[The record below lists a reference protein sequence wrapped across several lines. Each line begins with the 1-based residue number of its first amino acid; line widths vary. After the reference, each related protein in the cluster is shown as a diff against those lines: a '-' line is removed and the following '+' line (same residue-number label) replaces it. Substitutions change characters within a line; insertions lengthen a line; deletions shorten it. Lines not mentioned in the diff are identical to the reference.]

1 MKDRDKARLGVLR
14 LINSETKRVASM
26 NGVILTDAD
35 VLAVLNRML
44 KAAQRFRVPV
54 RAAGRV
60 DLADQEAYEI
70 RIIREFMPEPLAEAQ
85 LDDLIRSAIA
95 DSGAASMRD
104 MGKVM
109 AILRDA
115 VQVVPISASSVPAS
129 KRCFPPSALH
139 WPDGRP
145 HSPILHQRSVDA
157 CRHRRVIDARRTFA
171 NQGAIIRRCAHSTT
185 KRRRHSASIRNG
197 SSTFVLAAARPVL
210 H

>member
-1 MKDRDKARLGVLR
+1 MSDLNGRIGEATKAAMKDRDKARLGVLR
-14 LINSETKRVASM
+14 LINSETKRVS
-26 NGVILTDAD
+26 VDERRDLTDAD

-44 KAAQRFRVPV
+44 KQRNDSESQF

-115 VQVVPISASSVPAS
+115 VQGRADLGLVSARVKALL
-129 KRCFPPSALH
+129 SA
-139 WPDGRP
+139 
-145 HSPILHQRSVDA
+145 
-157 CRHRRVIDARRTFA
+157 
-171 NQGAIIRRCAHSTT
+171 
-185 KRRRHSASIRNG
+185 
-197 SSTFVLAAARPVL
+197 
-210 H
+210 